1 MYREKLNLSMTEKGV
16 DLTELIRKV
25 KEGGRG
31 IPLKYNEVVPQRAVE
46 RASI

>member
-1 MYREKLNLSMTEKGV
+1 MTEKGV

-25 KEGGRG
+25 KGKRKG
-31 IPLKYNEVVPQRAVE
+31 ISLKYNEVVPQRAVE